1 MGGKLMSNKLQ
12 IEDFDQYEWM
22 WRTGRDPNSG
32 DKVEVTDALATTNAP
47 VFLPK
52 VISNVVKEAVEPLL
66 VGTSL
71 LQRINYSYAPQIT
84 FPAMGALTAADINEG
99 QEYPERELAAGG
111 ATVTANIGKS
121 GLAIAVTEEMIR
133 YSQFDV
139 IGMHLRAAGKALAR
153 WKEQKIFNMIS
164 TMGQV
169 AFDNLTPTESFF
181 GPCTGRDING
191 SPNGSMT
198 MDNLFDAFAQV
209 VINGFMPN
217 TILMHPLTWTMFVK
231 DAQLRAF
238 VQANGGGVFFATWTG
253 NPAGRAPWGNG
264 GQGKQGLSGG
274 QNIIPGKTSS
284 GGAAPHGETV
294 SPLTSFPQTINS
306 APVLPSYL
314 NVPFVIVVS
323 PYVTFDPHRKLTDIY
338 MFDSSELGAYIVDED
353 ITTEQFD
360 DPRVDIRKIK
370 IRERY
375 GFAIFSEGM
384 AISTIKNIHVVPN
397 EVPLPVQPTLS
408 VSSGWTAIDPA
419 TALDLG

>member
-1 MGGKLMSNKLQ
+1 MADKLQ
-12 IEDFDQYEWM
+12 IDDAAQYEWM

-32 DKVEVTDALATTNAP
+32 DPVVLEDALATTNAP

-84 FPAMGALTAADINEG
+84 FPAVGALHAADINEG
-99 QEYPERELAAGG
+99 QEYPEREISVGG
-111 ATVTANIGKS
+111 ATVTASIGKS
-121 GLAIAVTEEMIR
+121 GVAVAVTEEMVR

-153 WKEQKIFNMIS
+153 WKETKIFNMIRS
-164 TMGQV
+164 MGQI
-169 AFDNLTPTESFF
+169 AFDNLDPTNSFY
-181 GPCTGRDING
+181 GPCGGRDING
-191 SPNGSMT
+191 APNGAVT
-198 MDNLFDAFAQV
+198 MDNVFDAFAQV

-253 NPAGRAPWGNG
+253 NPAGQTSWSNG
-264 GQGKQGLSGG
+264 GQGKMGMSTG
-274 QNIIPGKTSS
+274 QNIIPSKTST
-284 GGAAPHGETV
+284 GGSTPHSETT
-294 SPLTSFPQTINS
+294 SPLSSFPQFTTG

-314 NVPFVIVVS
+314 NVPFVIIVS
-323 PYVTFDPHRKLTDIY
+323 PYVFFDPQRKVTDIY

-353 ITTEQFD
+353 ITTEKFD
-360 DPRVDIRKIK
+360 DPRVDIQKIK

-375 GFAIFSEGM
+375 GFAVFSEGQ
-384 AISTIKNIHVVPN
+384 AISTIKNVHVVPN
-397 EVPLPVQPTLS
+397 EVPLPVQPTLA

-419 TALDLG
+419 TPLELG